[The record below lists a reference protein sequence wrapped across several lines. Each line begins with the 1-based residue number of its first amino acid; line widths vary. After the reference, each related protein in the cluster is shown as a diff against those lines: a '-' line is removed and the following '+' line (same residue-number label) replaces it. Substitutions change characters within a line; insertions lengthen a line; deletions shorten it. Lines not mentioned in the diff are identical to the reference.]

1 MQKSSLAL
9 MVMKNVYGS
18 DKLQTYL
25 VVGWLNFNNKKPI
38 QT

>member
-1 MQKSSLAL
+1 MQKSSLPL
-9 MVMKNVYGS
+9 IVMKNAYGN

-25 VVGWLNFNNKKPI
+25 IVGQLNFYNKKTI

>member
-9 MVMKNVYGS
+9 MVMKNAYGN

-25 VVGWLNFNNKKPI
+25 IIGQLNFNNKKTI